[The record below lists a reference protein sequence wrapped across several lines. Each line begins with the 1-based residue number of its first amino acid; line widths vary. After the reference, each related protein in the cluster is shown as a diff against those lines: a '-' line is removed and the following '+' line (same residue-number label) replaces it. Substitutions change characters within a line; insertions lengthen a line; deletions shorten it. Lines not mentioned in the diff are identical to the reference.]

1 MKRWIGILT
10 MMALGAATGALAAAP
25 MEGQFIWDEANARM
39 ATARTEKDFL
49 LAAQTYARLVNTGV
63 RNGPVFYNLGTALL
77 KARQYDPALGIFLRA
92 ERYLGSNP
100 EIRRN
105 LLLALAGDDKDAELS
120 LPWYRFF
127 LFWHYGLSA
136 AARLTIAVVAWAVF
150 WAGLILRVLGAPRL
164 ARPLVLGGILAVALF
179 GSSVAAS
186 LYQEVN
192 ERAVRINPDAT
203 LTAPAR
209 PAKSPGKTV
218 TNVRSETRK

>member
-1 MKRWIGILT
+1 MDGHTDDDGPRRRNWRPGRR
-10 MMALGAATGALAAAP
+10 AHGRPVHLGRSQRPDG
-25 MEGQFIWDEANARM
+25 
-39 ATARTEKDFL
+39 
-49 LAAQTYARLVNTGV
+49 
-63 RNGPVFYNLGTALL
+63 NGPHREGFPARRADLRAAREHGRPQRPGLLQPGNRPL